1 MDKTDFLWKVIQ
13 RYDTYIGTT
22 NTKAA
27 FLIAWN
33 TFLLGVLSVRTPD
46 IVAYL
51 SVLSWGPTV
60 IWICLGAGTLF
71 SLLSL
76 WFTFWVVKPFLKS
89 PRKAMEY
96 QSVIFFGDVS
106 SYSEG
111 QYEKT
116 IAALDVDGAIRDLR
130 TQAHTL
136 AKGVKAKFDR
146 LNIAIALVMYGQ
158 IPVVVALVIVVL
170 YRRWMNP

>member
-1 MDKTDFLWKVIQ
+1 MDKIDFLWKVIQ

-33 TFLLGVLSVRTPD
+33 TFLLGVLSVKTPE
-46 IVAYL
+46 ILAYVSAL
-51 SVLSWGPTV
+51 PLGATT
-60 IWICLGAGTLF
+60 IWICLGASTLL
-71 SLLSL
+71 SLVSL

-106 SYSEG
+106 SYSED
-111 QYEKT
+111 QYKT
-116 IAALDVDGAIRDLR
+116 SIDALDDDSAIRELR
-130 TQAHTL
+130 IQVHTL
-136 AKGVKAKFDR
+136 AKGVKSKFDR
-146 LNIAIALVMYGQ
+146 LNVAIVLVIYAQ
-158 IPVVVALVIVVL
+158 IPAVVVSVLIVL
-170 YRRWMNP
+170 YRRWMIP